1 MVIALNKNNSV
12 IKPPALKVKDGQI
25 VIYLLM
31 NRVKRVRYKEED
43 IKEKVNNFD
52 YINTQTHKLANIKKC
67 HKQKE
72 KKHEN
77 TGKVYF

>member
-1 MVIALNKNNSV
+1 MSSLPTIHQNKSMMVIALNKNNSI

-25 VIYLLM
+25 VIYLLT

-52 YINTQTHKLANIKKC
+52 YINT
-67 HKQKE
+67 
-72 KKHEN
+72 
-77 TGKVYF
+77 